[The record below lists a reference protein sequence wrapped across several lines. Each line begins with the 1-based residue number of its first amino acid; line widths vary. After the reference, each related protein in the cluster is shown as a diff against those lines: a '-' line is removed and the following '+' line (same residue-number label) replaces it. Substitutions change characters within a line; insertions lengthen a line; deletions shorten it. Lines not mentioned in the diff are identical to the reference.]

1 MANQDPTTQVLT
13 IEDRDNLSADL
24 LIDLH
29 CAERHMTMIELSY
42 VQEIRDT
49 VSDRILE
56 RIKKTVTI

>member
-1 MANQDPTTQVLT
+1 MTDPTTQVLT

-24 LIDLH
+24 LVDLH